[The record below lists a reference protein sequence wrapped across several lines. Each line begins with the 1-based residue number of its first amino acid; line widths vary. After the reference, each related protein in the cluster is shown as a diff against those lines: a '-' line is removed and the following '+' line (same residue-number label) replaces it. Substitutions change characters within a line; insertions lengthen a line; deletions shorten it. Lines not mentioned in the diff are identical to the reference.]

1 VSWITWTHIHFV
13 TIGAFTQLLFGTLP
27 QLAAR
32 KLERPGP
39 SPSTFGVA
47 SVGLN
52 VALVLVWYGRA
63 FGEPLWFDIGLG
75 TIWLLTSWLFAV
87 VLVMVRRSDGG
98 RARDPTIGFYL
109 LSPFVY
115 LIGLALAFGLYSHGW
130 DVPGGWYGLREA
142 HVHANAWGFLG
153 LAAIGTLYD
162 LFPRLVDAE
171 LYSERLKRYSLPLFA
186 LGIVPLVVGPVLGM
200 GKTVTAI
207 GLVLYAAGYVLY
219 IYTLARTY
227 WAGTPNGTALSVLVA
242 QLWILGPASFAP
254 FILFGVPLGI
264 PDPWIET
271 GALHFFFLGWALP
284 IALAGLLLVARSLEW
299 SPGTARGDGSDSRV
313 DGLVPRSVSRRPS
326 DRSPSSPGT
335 SRSSSSGSASSIR
348 TSRGRRYCTARDSPS
363 SSDSGAT
370 ICSKSSSN
378 GGRCGHVRRRP
389 ECDSELGR
397 HECRVHHYR
406 LDGCS
411 SLRTVGGPR
420 QSDCSPGDRR
430 SSTEFGCG
438 WRARFRCIPIPYNIR
453 LRPTKMGEGSI
464 DSIACEALSRFAGRT
479 SQPPGGMRSRSRESR
494 CGLRGSTSLS
504 VECDPRSRR
513 WRKSIC
519 RNSWPSASDYSS
531 H

>member
-1 VSWITWTHIHFV
+1 VVRH
-13 TIGAFTQLLFGTLP
+13 
-27 QLAAR
+27 
-32 KLERPGP
+32 
-39 SPSTFGVA
+39 
-47 SVGLN
+47 
-52 VALVLVWYGRA
+52 
-63 FGEPLWFDIGLG
+63 IGLG

-284 IALAGLLLVARSLEW
+284 IALAGLLLVARS
-299 SPGTARGDGSDSRV
+299 SRVVPGTARGDGSDSRV

-335 SRSSSSGSASSIR
+335 SRSRRRDRLLLSGPVVVGA
-348 TSRGRRYCTARDSPS
+348 TARLGIRRPPP
-363 SSDSGAT
+363 DSGAT

-397 HECRVHHYR
+397 HECRAP
-406 LDGCS
+406 LS
-411 SLRTVGGPR
+411 S
-420 QSDCSPGDRR
+420 
-430 SSTEFGCG
+430 G
-438 WRARFRCIPIPYNIR
+438 WVF
-453 LRPTKMGEGSI
+453 
-464 DSIACEALSRFAGRT
+464 IAA
-479 SQPPGGMRSRSRESR
+479 
-494 CGLRGSTSLS
+494 
-504 VECDPRSRR
+504 
-513 WRKSIC
+513 
-519 RNSWPSASDYSS
+519 NSWWTTSVRLLAG
-531 H
+531 

>member
-1 VSWITWTHIHFV
+1 MAETNPRDSHQTDAERRSSSRPTDGPSLSMTPFHVAGIAFLFVGFALACYQGLQGFGLVPAVSWITWTHIHFV

-313 DGLVPRSVSRRPS
+313 DGLVPPKRLPSAVGPKSVLAWNLAVLVVGIGFFYQDQSWS
-326 DRSPSSPGT
+326 ALLHG
-335 SRSSSSGSASSIR
+335 SGFA
-348 TSRGRRYCTARDSPS
+348 
-363 SSDSGAT
+363 
-370 ICSKSSSN
+370 
-378 GGRCGHVRRRP
+378 VL
-389 ECDSELGR
+389 LGLWGYYLFKIIEQR
-397 HECRVHHYR
+397 WAV
-406 LDGCS
+406 
-411 SLRTVGGPR
+411 
-420 QSDCSPGDRR
+420 
-430 SSTEFGCG
+430 
-438 WRARFRCIPIPYNIR
+438 RAR
-453 LRPTKMGEGSI
+453 
-464 DSIACEALSRFAGRT
+464 
-479 SQPPGGMRSRSRESR
+479 
-494 CGLRGSTSLS
+494 
-504 VECDPRSRR
+504 
-513 WRKSIC
+513 
-519 RNSWPSASDYSS
+519 ASPA
-531 H
+531 